1 MTIASSSISRPR
13 TPRDVG
19 TIAWKLQREII
30 LLLAWAPAIL
40 LQLAHPLVAQG
51 VADHSTFRSASW
63 GRVRRF
69 QRTLDAMLRL
79 SFGTEAEARLVIA
92 RINAIHDNVQGRLR
106 EVAGVFPAGTR
117 YSAHDPSLL
126 AWVHATLVDMNLRV
140 YELFV
145 DCPSVEEKDR
155 YCAEASAIEERLGIP
170 EGRLPR
176 TFGALR
182 QYMDTMLA
190 GGEIA
195 VTSVARELARDI
207 LYPPAFLA
215 LRPAIWWTR
224 LATVGL
230 LPPTIREGYRLPWDS
245 RKEGMLSWSAS
256 LIRTLLPL
264 TPSIVRHW
272 PAARG
277 AQRADGQAGC
287 PFIRLQTTA
296 HDVLLRVSGGRP
308 RRRQADRWK

>member
-1 MTIASSSISRPR
+1 MASASISRPR

-117 YSAHDPSLL
+117 YSAHDP
-126 AWVHATLVDMNLRV
+126 W
-140 YELFV
+140 
-145 DCPSVEEKDR
+145 

-224 LATVGL
+224 QATVGL

-296 HDVLLRVSGGRP
+296 HDVLLRVSGGWLS
-308 RRRQADRWK
+308 RRQADRWKWIGV